1 MADGI
6 ENAAVVC
13 CFMTPDYQKSE
24 NCKLELQYAK
34 KRGKR
39 IIPCMLGDKA
49 WKPSSWLGLITAGEQ
64 YISFRDDSTENIR
77 LKARQLIDQIKEQPP
92 T

>member
-6 ENAAVVC
+6 ENAGVVC
-13 CFMTPDYQKSE
+13 CFMTPEYQNSE

-39 IIPCMLGDKA
+39 IVPCMLGDKT

-64 YISFRDDSTENIR
+64 YINFRDISEENIHS
-77 LKARQLIDQIKEQPP
+77 KGK
-92 T
+92 TTH